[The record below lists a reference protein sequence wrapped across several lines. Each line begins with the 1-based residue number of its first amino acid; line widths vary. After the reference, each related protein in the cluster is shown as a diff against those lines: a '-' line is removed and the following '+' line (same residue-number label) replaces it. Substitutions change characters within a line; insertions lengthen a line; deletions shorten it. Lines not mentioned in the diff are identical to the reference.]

1 MGLAVLDII
10 LALLSEIDRIT
21 EIFSYPKFSMMVLL
35 QRNWLLHPLYNK

>member
-21 EIFSYPKFSMMVLL
+21 EIFFLSQIFNDGSSAK
-35 QRNWLLHPLYNK
+35 NWLLHPLSNK